1 MIKLESNLYNE
12 LIVNNNDAKDYLY
25 TYWFGFAKFTRR
37 KKNSHKKMFEEYLH
51 FYFIK
56 MIFAFLNR
64 HENCLYIN
72 HYIVLFLKFLKH
84 IVWSNHTFIVFQFY
98 L

>member
-37 KKNSHKKMFEEYLH
+37 KKKP
-51 FYFIK
+51 IK
-56 MIFAFLNR
+56 ENVWRIFAFL
-64 HENCLYIN
+64 
-72 HYIVLFLKFLKH
+72 
-84 IVWSNHTFIVFQFY
+84 FY
-98 L
+98 LNDICILE